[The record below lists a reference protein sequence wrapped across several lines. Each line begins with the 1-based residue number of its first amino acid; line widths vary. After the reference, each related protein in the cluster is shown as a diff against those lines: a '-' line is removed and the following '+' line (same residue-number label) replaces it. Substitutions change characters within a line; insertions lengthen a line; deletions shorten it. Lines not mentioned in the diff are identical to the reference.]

1 MTDKKVEK
9 RLSISKSRLNWD
21 SFVFPEKIKFVKPDS
36 GFSFTEKG
44 VCSHLGGYSEREW
57 ERRLQQGI
65 KVDISTIGYENVDG
79 FHEDVRSVQAWKFIR
94 VEESMSGG
102 SIKMPLVRKYEND
115 YLVID
120 GKTTAITLK
129 ELYGDFPVWLIDE
142 SEKSSDWNRKVNFR
156 DDVLKKYDYGQITKD
171 DQVLVNEIVNILEAK
186 GQKEIALNL
195 KEQFQIIEHE
205 KFNLQDSIFFQTCK
219 NAGLR
224 IHPQGDIMVTENGK
238 TVLYPMVDVCD
249 DIRKFD
255 KMISDLMKLVNDNM
269 ERKGDK

>member
-21 SFVFPEKIKFVKPDS
+21 SFVFPEKIKFVEPDS

-44 VCSHLGGYSEREW
+44 ICPHLGGYSEREW

-102 SIKMPLVRKYEND
+102 SIKMPLVRKYENE
-115 YLVID
+115 YRAID
-120 GKTTAITLK
+120 GRTTAITLK

-156 DDVLKKYDYGQITKD
+156 DDVLKKYDYGQITKE
-171 DQVLVNEIVNILEAK
+171 DQVLVNEIINLLEEK
-186 GQKEIALNL
+186 GEKDLTQQL
-195 KEQFQIIEHE
+195 KHQFQIIEHE
-205 KFNLQDSIFFQTCK
+205 KFNLEDSIFFQTCK
-219 NAGLR
+219 KAGLR
-224 IHPQGDIMVTENGK
+224 LHPQGDVMVTENGK
-238 TVLYPMVDVCD
+238 TTLYPMIDVCD

-255 KMISDLMKLVNDNM
+255 KMISDLMNLVNDNM